1 MLIRLTAKLNN
12 HRRLDRQCRD
22 ICHRYFSKKTRGF
35 MPITLP
41 AELPA
46 LEELLS
52 ENIFAMDNAR
62 ATSQNIRPMQIG
74 ILNLMPNKIE
84 TELQILRLLSNT
96 PLQINI
102 DLIRIDETAPKN
114 TPVSHMNAFYHLFSE
129 IKHKKYD
136 GLIVTGAPLG
146 NLSYE
151 EVNYWPK
158 MCELMDWAKRNVQ
171 STFYLCWAA
180 HAAMYHFFNADKIL
194 LPNKLSGVFSHKV
207 LNEQNELVRGF
218 DPEFWAP
225 HSRVAQIK
233 SEDYKKIEKLEILA
247 ESPEA
252 GVYIAATNDKRMV
265 FVTGHPEYDAS
276 TLDQEFKRDQAGG
289 IAAQVPRNY
298 YQNDDPDKEIRMRWK
313 SHGNLLLTNWL
324 NYYVYQTTPYDLN
337 LLSDEA

>member
-1 MLIRLTAKLNN
+1 
-12 HRRLDRQCRD
+12 
-22 ICHRYFSKKTRGF
+22 
-35 MPITLP
+35 MPIKLP

-52 ENIFAMDNAR
+52 ENIFAMDDAR

-102 DLIRIDETAPKN
+102 DLIRIDETVPKN
-114 TPVSHMNAFYHLFSE
+114 TPISHMQAFYHLFSE
-129 IKHKKYD
+129 VKDKKYD

-146 NLSYE
+146 NL
-151 EVNYWPK
+151 NYTDVTYWSK

-180 HAAMYHFFNADKIL
+180 HAAMYHFFGANRTL
-194 LPNKLSGVFSHKV
+194 RNSKLSGVFKHNV
-207 LNEQNELVRGF
+207 LNQQNELMRGF

-225 HSRVAQIK
+225 HSRVAQVSPSIYRDID
-233 SEDYKKIEKLEILA
+233 SIEVLA
-247 ESPEA
+247 ESGQA
-252 GVYIAATNDKRMV
+252 GVYVAASNDKRMV
-265 FVTGHPEYDAS
+265 FVTGHPEYDPA
-276 TLDQEFKRDQAGG
+276 TLDHEFQRDTQSGLNP
-289 IAAQVPRNY
+289 QVPLNY
-298 YQNDDPDKEIRMRWK
+298 YQDDDPSKPVKVRWK

-324 NYYVYQTTPYDLN
+324 NYYVYQTTPFDLN
-337 LLSDEA
+337 QLSGE